1 MSTTTLTQDSDA
13 RARARLLAAAVCLT
27 AMGLSACGGG
37 GGGSSTPSPV
47 VVTPP
52 PPPLPPPP
60 PPPPVGP
67 SWTPGVF
74 AAASTFKDRCEIPRT
89 GNDLF
94 GRPFPDRAGTALEER
109 FWLRSWTQETY
120 LWNTEV
126 TDQNPA
132 NFSTRTAYFNVL
144 KTTAK
149 TPSNKDKDD
158 FHFNESTEAYQRRQ
172 QSAPSSTYGADYI
185 FKASSPPRDVRV
197 GYTEPQSPAAAVTGG
212 QAALVR
218 GSRLLRINGID
229 LVNANTQDDVNR
241 LNAALFPSAAGT
253 STTFVVRDPG
263 ATTDRTVTLTSINL
277 SPSPVNRTRVIDT
290 PTGKVGYI
298 LFNTFS
304 PFESERAIVQA
315 ITEMRINS
323 VTDLVLD
330 LRYNG
335 GGLLAVSSQL
345 AYMVAGPTRTASRAF
360 SRLRFNAAAG
370 AINPVTGQSNNPT
383 PFYSQTIGF
392 GDILAPNT
400 ALPTLTINRVFV
412 LTTADTCSASEA
424 VINGLRGINFEVNI
438 IGATTCGKPF
448 GFYPQDNCGDTYY
461 TIQFQ
466 TTNDQS
472 FGDYADGFTP
482 NNSTAAFGVRA
493 PGCQVADDLT
503 RELGDPAEGLLA
515 AALQFRANGSCPTPS
530 SGAAPS
536 DQDRASGD
544 SGLSLRPP
552 APGVMETNYDMT
564 LPAGFRGA
572 Q

>member
-1 MSTTTLTQDSDA
+1 MTMTTGIETEA
-13 RARARLLAAAVCLT
+13 MKRARLLAAAVCI
-27 AMGLSACGGG
+27 ASMGLAACGGG
-37 GGGSSTPSPV
+37 GGGGTPAPPPV
-47 VVTPP
+47 VG
-52 PPPLPPPP
+52 PPP

-74 AAASTFKDRCEIPRT
+74 AAASTFKDRCEVPRT

-109 FWLRSWTQETY
+109 FWLRSWTHETY

-126 TDQNPA
+126 QDQNPA
-132 NFSTRTAYFNVL
+132 NYATRRLYFAVL
-144 KTTAK
+144 KTNAQ
-149 TPSNKDKDD
+149 TPSGKDKDD
-158 FHFNESTEAYQRRQ
+158 FHFSESTEAYQRRQ
-172 QSAPSSTYGADYI
+172 NSAPSATYGADYV
-185 FKASSPPRDVRV
+185 FKASTPPRDVRV
-197 GYTEPQSPAAAVTGG
+197 GYTEPLSPAAAVTDG
-212 QAALVR
+212 QAAFVR

-229 LVNANTQDDVNR
+229 VVNANTQAEVDQ
-241 LNAALFPSAAGT
+241 LNAALFPAAANT

-277 SPSPVNRTRVIDT
+277 SPSPVNRTRIIDT

-304 PFESERAIVQA
+304 PFESERAIIQA
-315 ITEMRINS
+315 MTEMRINS

-345 AYMVAGPTRTASRAF
+345 AYMVAGASRTENRAF

-370 AINPVTGQSNNPT
+370 AINPVTGQTNSPT
-383 PFYSQTIGF
+383 PFYNQTIGF
-392 GDILAPNT
+392 GNILSPNT
-400 ALPTLTINRVFV
+400 ALPTLTLNRVFV
-412 LTTADTCSASEA
+412 LTTAETCSASEA

-438 IGATTCGKPF
+438 IGAKTCGKPF
-448 GFYPQDNCGDTYY
+448 GFYPQDNCGETYY

-472 FGDYADGFTP
+472 FGDYADGFIP
-482 NNSTAAFGVRA
+482 NNSTAPFGIRA
-493 PGCQVADDLT
+493 PGCQVADDLS

-515 AALQFRANGSCPTPS
+515 AALQFRANGSCPAPT
-530 SGAAPS
+530 SGAAPE
-536 DQDRASGD
+536 DTERASGAA
-544 SGLSLRPP
+544 GLPLLPP
-552 APGVMETNYDMT
+552 ERDLMETNYDMT
-564 LPAGFRGA
+564 LPPGFRGTR
-572 Q
+572 

>member
-67 SWTPGVF
+67 AWTPGVF

-89 GNDLF
+89 GNDLN

-132 NFSTRTAYFNVL
+132 SFSTRTAYFAVL

-149 TPSNKDKDD
+149 TPSAKDKDD

-172 QSAPSSTYGADYI
+172 QSAPSSTYGADFV

-197 GYTEPQSPAAAVTGG
+197 GYTEPLSPAAAVTGG

-263 ATTDRTVTLTSINL
+263 ATADRTVTLTSINL

-330 LRYNG
+330 PDREPRV
-335 GGLLAVSSQL
+335 LAVALQRRSGRHQPGDGTGQQPDAVLQPDHRLRGHPL
-345 AYMVAGPTRTASRAF
+345 AQHRPADAHDQ
-360 SRLRFNAAAG
+360 SRLRVDHGRHLQRKRGGDQRAARY
-370 AINPVTGQSNNPT
+370 Q
-383 PFYSQTIGF
+383 
-392 GDILAPNT
+392 
-400 ALPTLTINRVFV
+400 
-412 LTTADTCSASEA
+412 
-424 VINGLRGINFEVNI
+424 LRG
-438 IGATTCGKPF
+438 
-448 GFYPQDNCGDTYY
+448 Q
-461 TIQFQ
+461 
-466 TTNDQS
+466 
-472 FGDYADGFTP
+472 
-482 NNSTAAFGVRA
+482 RHRR
-493 PGCQVADDLT
+493 DDL
-503 RELGDPAEGLLA
+503 RQ
-515 AALQFRANGSCPTPS
+515 ALR
-530 SGAAPS
+530 
-536 DQDRASGD
+536 
-544 SGLSLRPP
+544 L
-552 APGVMETNYDMT
+552 
-564 LPAGFRGA
+564 LPAR
-572 Q
+572 QLR